1 MAKTTKKKKLNL
13 HQTLD
18 NPWIISILL
27 ACAGVCLVLLISVIL
42 NWPKWIASQSTAGP
56 TTIYTLKDNF
66 EEQINNNGSLT
77 TKTTI
82 SPKILNG
89 PIISPDDPS
98 RGAEQP
104 LIYIVYFGD
113 FACTFCQEQEQIF
126 EQALNTYPEQIK
138 IIWKDLP
145 EKDTSSLS
153 YQAAKAGRCAFLQDR
168 FWEYHDTL
176 LAGTSLQPTDL
187 EITAV
192 KAGLDVNLFRQ
203 CLQEINGLADNLINK
218 NWQEADALGI
228 SATPYI
234 YINNR
239 DFLGKLSWEEL
250 KTVIDYELAQS
261 SNDLSE

>member
-126 EQALNTYPEQIK
+126 EQALNIYPEQIK

-176 LAGTSLQPTDL
+176 LAGKSLQPTDL

-203 CLQEINGLADNLINK
+203 CLQEVNGLADNLINK

-234 YINNR
+234 YIDNR
-239 DFLGKLSWEEL
+239 DFLGKLTWEEL

-261 SNDLSE
+261 NNDLNQ

>member
-203 CLQEINGLADNLINK
+203 CLQEVNGLADNLINK

-234 YINNR
+234 YVNNR
-239 DFLGKLSWEEL
+239 DFLGKLTWEEL

-261 SNDLSE
+261 NNDLNQ